1 MNSGSEAI
9 EDFLAWLL
17 EDSTPTISAPSGELS
32 SQETGLDEFGA
43 GEPSLNY
50 LDPLDS
56 EEVGALPIFLH
67 ESNRFSNGE
76 SFPFEFGDKPAV
88 QDRFHTLLK
97 RRLRNEIERNPPRF
111 PWETEVY
118 QYESEVS
125 DYVSS
130 EMIPTGFW
138 AAQFQNLDLPIAL
151 PEAVLTS
158 LFERCQAI
166 VQSSLKEGAKL
177 VQVVDSLFP
186 GQSQALN
193 NMAGLVLASPSRS
206 GTLTF
211 SQQSTAGFPE
221 QYETA
226 TSVQRMVLSLLAARE
241 IMDSLTLDVSATQPR
256 SERQWLTS
264 AGLLTLTAE
273 YQPRGLRIQGQLPCQ
288 GSLLLQADQA
298 QSIARRNDAGQL
310 SVELSNPEPN
320 QTYRLEVQ
328 LVDLD
333 QPPVLFAV
341 RLITEPDL

>member
-1 MNSGSEAI
+1 MNSDSEAI

-17 EDSTPTISAPSGELS
+17 EGSTPTVSVPSGEIS

-56 EEVGALPIFLH
+56 EEVGNLPIFLQA
-67 ESNRFSNGE
+67 SNRFSNGE

-125 DYVSS
+125 DAVSS
-130 EMIPTGFW
+130 ELIPTGFW
-138 AAQFQNLDLPIAL
+138 AAQFQNFDLPIAL

-166 VQSSLKEGAKL
+166 VQSSLKEGARL
-177 VQVVDSLFP
+177 VQAVDSLFP
-186 GQSQALN
+186 GQSQSLN
-193 NMAGLVLASPSRS
+193 NLAGLVLASPSRS
-206 GTLTF
+206 GTLALP
-211 SQQSTAGFPE
+211 QQSNAGFPE

-226 TSVQRMVLSLLAARE
+226 TSVQQMVLSLLASRE
-241 IMDSLTLDVSATQPR
+241 IMDALTLDVSADQPH

-264 AGLLTLTAE
+264 AGALTLTAD
-273 YQPRGLRIQGQLPCQ
+273 YHPQGLRIQGQLPCQ
-288 GSLLLQADQA
+288 GSLLLQGNQA
-298 QSIARRNDAGQL
+298 ESIARRDDAGQL
-310 SVELSNPEPN
+310 IVELSDPEPN

-328 LVDLD
+328 LVEID
-333 QPPVLFAV
+333 QPPVFFAV
-341 RLITEPDL
+341 RLVTEPDF